1 MVYDNPQSLILPIQS
16 DFIYTLFTC
25 FLISLCFLI
34 LLSVFTEPSIIKKE
48 YTTESDEYN
57 FMADEHSEQSRLDL
71 ATTFIEID
79 QIQEATPLLEDL
91 LSSRNPITKEKVK
104 QLLKRI
110 QS

>member
-1 MVYDNPQSLILPIQS
+1 
-16 DFIYTLFTC
+16 
-25 FLISLCFLI
+25 
-34 LLSVFTEPSIIKKE
+34 
-48 YTTESDEYN
+48 
-57 FMADEHSEQSRLDL
+57 MADEHSEQSRLDL